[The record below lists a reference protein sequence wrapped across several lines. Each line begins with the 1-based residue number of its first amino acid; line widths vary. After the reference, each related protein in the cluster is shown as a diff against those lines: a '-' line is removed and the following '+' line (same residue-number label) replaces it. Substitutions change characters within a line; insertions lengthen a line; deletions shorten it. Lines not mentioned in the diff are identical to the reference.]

1 MRWAIQWQ
9 TRRPSTPLP
18 EDTLHTERFSGRVQ
32 AYLTYRPRF
41 PREIVPFLREHG
53 ALPGGAVVA
62 DIGAGTGML
71 AEIFLEAGHRVLA
84 VEPNGE
90 MLEAC
95 RALAAQYRALEVVEG
110 SAEATTL
117 PDSSV
122 DLIAVGR
129 ALHWFDWPR
138 AHHEFQRILKP
149 GGWVLVATNGHRDS
163 GGPIPNR
170 LSEILRK
177 SRTDSAE
184 ADTTR
189 DFEKRLPGFL
199 DTSSWQRRT
208 LHHSMTVDF
217 PTLLGYAE
225 SLSAIPRPGER
236 GYDGMVSE
244 LRAVFEEYQQDG
256 VLVTPLICN
265 LHLGRLRETLELDP
279 GNG

>member
-1 MRWAIQWQ
+1 V
-9 TRRPSTPLP
+9 
-18 EDTLHTERFSGRVQ
+18 HTDRFSGRVQ
-32 AYLTYRPRF
+32 AYLAYRPRF

-53 ALPGGAVVA
+53 ALIDGAVVA
-62 DIGAGTGML
+62 DVGAGTGML
-71 AEIFLEAGHRVLA
+71 AEIFLEAGHRVIA
-84 VEPNGE
+84 VEPNVE

-95 RALAAQYRALEVVEG
+95 RVLAAQHPALEVVGG

-117 PDSSV
+117 PEASV

-138 AHHEFQRILKP
+138 AHREFARILRP
-149 GGWVLVATNGHRDS
+149 DGWVLIASNGHSDS

-189 DFEKRLPGFL
+189 DFNQRLREFL
-199 DTSSWQRRT
+199 DTWTWQRTT
-208 LHHSMTVDF
+208 LHHFMTVDF

-236 GYDGMVSE
+236 GYDGMVAE
-244 LRAVFEEYQQDG
+244 LRAVFEEYQQEG
-256 VLVTPLICN
+256 LLMTPLICN
-265 LHLGRLRETLELDP
+265 LHLGHLRAEFATAP
-279 GNG
+279 TS